1 MWAGRAARTMS
12 FRSSGGRSFVLRAAG
27 AVASSSR
34 EGKHDRC
41 RTTPKSTQRAAINT
55 SGIALPSCYRRG
67 LLPDAFDFA
76 ITADTIEEDR
86 VNIHER
92 WESDAQLLCSFE
104 GLVRTAGRPTRSARP
119 SAEIPHLEH
128 RGSLSLRAVAALLTR

>member
-34 EGKHDRC
+34 EGKHDHRC

-86 VNIHER
+86 VKSTNGGSPTR
-92 WESDAQLLCSFE
+92 SSCAVSRGWF
-104 GLVRTAGRPTRSARP
+104 VRLAGRPDRR
-119 SAEIPHLEH
+119 AEVRKYRISSTEDP
-128 RGSLSLRAVAALLTR
+128 